1 MTLPDIAKQH
11 ISTYLPKLYR
21 ITLHVIS
28 TTNER
33 RYLNNLLAVDEDQ
46 NRNSASLTHVDFTDL
61 GKTLANTLT
70 DDNVCNILKY
80 INAKHN
86 VKRINIAYLWGIK
99 GSGLEPLRGSTSLET
114 IDLSMVPEFM
124 SPDIALGEGYT
135 SDGDDSSNSTDEYGT
150 SDDDDDESDT
160 SKEDDIGEEDVII
173 KLSES
178 LVYPIVESI
187 FNAKGTSLEYVAL
200 PKLWRKQRSD
210 LSSEFLDKLNKYLT
224 DKKFDCHHCT
234 EWKDQQSHF
243 PPWVRF
249 KRDSRYGIL
258 NGICYGCNGKLC
270 YHCETDPTSLDGTYT
285 RMTLWDYCQR
295 CEKEFCYKCQPLQ
308 RINGEFPKCHNR
320 KCKKRHCNG
329 CNYNICK
336 VEGTW
341 DICGKAYCSQDC
353 MDSEY
358 ESFDTCGICKR
369 TGCSDCVHTISCAV
383 EGCNKSNCWDCAE
396 KFCDEGHVVMYCD
409 CQGTTCLDHITE
421 IVIEEE
427 LEMRRGDCADAH
439 CYECRGRAFSK
450 IFKKCEKLR
459 AQMKEKDQAALNSI
473 ANINKGPGEACEES
487 TNTTQ
492 PKFDTTDERVLPSSD
507 KEREEEAVVRSEN
520 NCAACHMQEPELLKQ
535 CFAPQCGKP
544 VCKHCAVAICDDCG
558 RSVCS
563 DACKKDSSYWHV
575 RCGGCNKLTC
585 DGCCEGIVECNLC
598 AKSNC
603 GNCVNKLSEYKK
615 KKFRQ
620 CNHDSHY
627 PTWTYGKKNE
637 TNFDLGNFCSDCG
650 MERMKEKIRAGQDEC
665 IGCKGLLFSELY
677 DEYQDLQKV
686 SSLNKVS

>member
-210 LSSEFLDKLNKYLT
+210 LSYDFLDKLNKYLT

-285 RMTLWDYCQR
+285 RMTL
-295 CEKEFCYKCQPLQ
+295 
-308 RINGEFPKCHNR
+308 
-320 KCKKRHCNG
+320 
-329 CNYNICK
+329 
-336 VEGTW
+336 
-341 DICGKAYCSQDC
+341 
-353 MDSEY
+353 
-358 ESFDTCGICKR
+358 
-369 TGCSDCVHTISCAV
+369 
-383 EGCNKSNCWDCAE
+383 
-396 KFCDEGHVVMYCD
+396 
-409 CQGTTCLDHITE
+409 
-421 IVIEEE
+421 
-427 LEMRRGDCADAH
+427 
-439 CYECRGRAFSK
+439 
-450 IFKKCEKLR
+450 
-459 AQMKEKDQAALNSI
+459 
-473 ANINKGPGEACEES
+473 
-487 TNTTQ
+487 
-492 PKFDTTDERVLPSSD
+492 
-507 KEREEEAVVRSEN
+507 
-520 NCAACHMQEPELLKQ
+520 
-535 CFAPQCGKP
+535 
-544 VCKHCAVAICDDCG
+544 
-558 RSVCS
+558 
-563 DACKKDSSYWHV
+563 
-575 RCGGCNKLTC
+575 
-585 DGCCEGIVECNLC
+585 
-598 AKSNC
+598 
-603 GNCVNKLSEYKK
+603 
-615 KKFRQ
+615 
-620 CNHDSHY
+620 
-627 PTWTYGKKNE
+627 
-637 TNFDLGNFCSDCG
+637 
-650 MERMKEKIRAGQDEC
+650 
-665 IGCKGLLFSELY
+665 
-677 DEYQDLQKV
+677 
-686 SSLNKVS
+686 